1 MFTSIDLFMQKDFTN
16 CIICL
21 FQVIDFSFNNQ
32 DQFQPNL
39 SVTNVIQGQEIGF
52 RMNVSN
58 LFGSKLFVK
67 FCTMIRFRDKIVV
80 PVAIRYIL
88 CMNLYKG
95 ITFTRMLNQSN
106 VVKNKQLI
114 TNPWR

>member
-39 SVTNVIQGQEIGF
+39 SVTNYVIQGQEIGF
-52 RMNVSN
+52 TMNV
-58 LFGSKLFVK
+58 
-67 FCTMIRFRDKIVV
+67 
-80 PVAIRYIL
+80 
-88 CMNLYKG
+88 
-95 ITFTRMLNQSN
+95 
-106 VVKNKQLI
+106 
-114 TNPWR
+114 